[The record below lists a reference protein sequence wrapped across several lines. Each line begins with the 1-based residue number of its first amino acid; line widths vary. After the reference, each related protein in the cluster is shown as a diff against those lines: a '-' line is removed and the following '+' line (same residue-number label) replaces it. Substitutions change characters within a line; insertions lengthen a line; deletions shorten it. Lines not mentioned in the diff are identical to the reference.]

1 MGFKLK
7 NKWSDFLYHL
17 TKYLNLTTAIYGNT
31 HRGVRDSELEHI
43 RTENKLYIRK
53 YSNGNIGH
61 TFLGKQKKMQLDIV
75 NSFDKSRDR
84 LTQ

>member
-1 MGFKLK
+1 MEFSFQNYL
-7 NKWSDFLYHL
+7 SDFLYHL
-17 TKYLNLTTAIYGNT
+17 TKYLNLTIAIYDNT
-31 HRGVRDSELEHI
+31 HGGVRNSELEHI

-61 TFLGKQKKMQLDIV
+61 TFLGKQKKLQLDIV

>member
-53 YSNGNIGH
+53 YSDGNGAYFFSK
-61 TFLGKQKKMQLDIV
+61 TKKIAIRCCEL
-75 NSFDKSRDR
+75 FW
-84 LTQ
+84 

>member
-53 YSNGNIGH
+53 YSNVNGAYFFSK
-61 TFLGKQKKMQLDIV
+61 TKKLQLDIV
-75 NSFDKSRDR
+75 NSFVKSRDR